1 MSPYLQFI
9 VSLGAWAQSHQ
20 TFVIAVSVTIVFVLG
35 GVRLVQHTS
44 SSHRRP
50 RL

>member
-9 VSLGAWAQSHQ
+9 VSLGQWAQNHQ
-20 TFVIAVSVTIVFVLG
+20 TLVIALCVTIVFVLG
-35 GVRLVQHTS
+35 GVRFVQHTS
-44 SSHRRP
+44 FFGRRP